1 MTLLFVALFALK
13 PWVASF
19 LLEVTDG
26 DLADESFFFMLLSG
40 EYRFDDGFFSI
51 LIVFLIPLEGYLIP
65 NAVLR

>member
-1 MTLLFVALFALK
+1 MLFVALFALN

-26 DLADESFFFMLLSG
+26 DLADKSFFFKLLSG
-40 EYRFDDGFFSI
+40 EFTFDEGFFSI
-51 LIVFLIPLEGYLIP
+51 LIVFLVLLEGYLIP